1 MESLIAGYAEEGSST
16 LVFAVAYFVRVKRDG
31 LFVPHV
37 LWHLYFLSELIEYL
51 VEG

>member
-16 LVFAVAYFVRVKRDG
+16 LVFAVAYFVLVKRDG

-37 LWHLYFLSELIEYL
+37 LWHLYVLSELIEYL